1 MCLPST
7 WATPFSAKTFAT
19 VETQVDEAELL
30 GLTSRIVQ
38 QATVEHD
45 AEVEAAHE
53 TAERVLAAEATGETE
68 EEVTETLLEFPPGL
82 TVMQSDIRHLV
93 DDIDW
98 GDAEEGPFDE
108 WHSCAGSE

>member
-38 QATVEHD
+38 QATIEHD
-45 AEVEAAHE
+45 AEAKEAHE
-53 TAERVLAAEATGETE
+53 TAERVLAAEATGEAE

-82 TVMQSDIRHLV
+82 TVMQSDIQSLA
-93 DDIDW
+93 DEIDW